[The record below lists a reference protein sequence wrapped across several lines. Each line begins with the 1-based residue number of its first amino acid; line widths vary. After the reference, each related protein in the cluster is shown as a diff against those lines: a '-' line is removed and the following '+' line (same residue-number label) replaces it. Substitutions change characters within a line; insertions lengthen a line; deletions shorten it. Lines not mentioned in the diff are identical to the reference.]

1 MAIIRWDPFRD
12 WMTLR
17 ERMNKLFDESFT
29 GREEEKGLVA
39 GAWSPS
45 VDIHETDKE
54 LVLTAEVPGVDE
66 DDLEVNVEGN
76 TLSIRGKREFEKET
90 KEEDFHRIERSYGS
104 FYRSFTLPT
113 NVDQDKIEANFDD
126 GLLRITMPKKPELK
140 PKKVNV
146 LKGKNKKTEK
156 KTKKK

>member
-1 MAIIRWDPFRD
+1 MAIIRWDPYRD
-12 WMTLR
+12 VVTLR
-17 ERMNKLFDESFT
+17 ERMNRLFDDAFSS
-29 GREEEKGLVA
+29 REQGDLTA
-39 GAWSPS
+39 GTWSPS
-45 VDIHETDKE
+45 VDIHEKDKE
-54 LVLTAEVPGVDE
+54 LVLTAEIPGVKEE
-66 DDLEVNVEGN
+66 DVDVEIEDNVL
-76 TLSIRGKREFEKET
+76 TLRGKKEFEKET
-90 KEEDFHRIERSYGS
+90 KEDDYHRIERSYGS

>member
-1 MAIIRWDPFRD
+1 MAIIRWDPYRD
-12 WMTLR
+12 VVTLR
-17 ERMNKLFDESFT
+17 ERMNRLFDDAFSS
-29 GREEEKGLVA
+29 REQGDLTA
-39 GAWSPS
+39 GTWSPS
-45 VDIHETDKE
+45 VDIHEKDKE
-54 LVLTAEVPGVDE
+54 LVLTAEIPGVKEE
-66 DDLEVNVEGN
+66 DVDVEIEDNVL
-76 TLSIRGKREFEKET
+76 TLRGKKEFEKET
-90 KEEDFHRIERSYGS
+90 KEEDYHRIERSYGS

-113 NVDQDKIEANFDD
+113 NVDRDKIEANFDD

>member
-1 MAIIRWDPFRD
+1 MAIIRWDPYRD
-12 WMTLR
+12 VVTLR
-17 ERMNKLFDESFT
+17 ERMNRLFDDAFSS
-29 GREEEKGLVA
+29 REQGDLTA
-39 GAWSPS
+39 GTWSPS
-45 VDIHETDKE
+45 VDIHEKDKE
-54 LVLTAEVPGVDE
+54 LVLTAEIPGVKEE
-66 DDLEVNVEGN
+66 DVDVEIEDNVL
-76 TLSIRGKREFEKET
+76 TLRGKKEFEKET
-90 KEEDFHRIERSYGS
+90 KEDDYHRIERSYGS

-113 NVDQDKIEANFDD
+113 NVDRDKIEANFDD